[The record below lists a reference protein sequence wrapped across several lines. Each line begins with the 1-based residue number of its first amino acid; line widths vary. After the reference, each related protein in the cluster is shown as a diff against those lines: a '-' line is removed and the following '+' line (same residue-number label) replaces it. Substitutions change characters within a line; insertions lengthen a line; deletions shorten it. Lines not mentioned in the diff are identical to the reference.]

1 MSERSQD
8 RQAGRAVRSFREV
21 FAIERRLF
29 KVDRWRIPLRSGL
42 EVRAIVYA
50 IACYAALLV
59 LRAVPPVAAVHDL
72 LPAPIGWLIL
82 PVGGALAL
90 ARFRPDGRIPHH
102 AALSVARWALSP
114 RALAGLRPERGI
126 GRPALA
132 ISDVVMCADWRDGQ
146 RPLHG
151 DVVGPATIT
160 ARHPARLTATSD
172 GAVLE
177 LSLDGPPRRRGQ
189 EVDVGDGER
198 LEVRS

>member
-1 MSERSQD
+1 M
-8 RQAGRAVRSFREV
+8 RSFREV
-21 FAIERRLF
+21 FQIERRLF

-50 IACYAALLV
+50 IACYAGLLIA
-59 LRAVPPVAAVHDL
+59 RGIPPVAALHDL

-126 GRPALA
+126 GRPTLA
-132 ISDVVMCADWRDGQ
+132 ISDVVMCADWRDGD

-160 ARHPARLTATSD
+160 ARRHARLTATRGD
-172 GAVLE
+172 AVLE
-177 LSLDGPPRRRGQ
+177 VSLDGPALGRGH
-189 EVDVGDGER
+189 VLDLVAGER
-198 LEVRS
+198 IEVRS